1 MPLTTAQA
9 FSKFLEDITATDNQT
24 KTFIPN
30 RKKAVEENLTTAFP
44 ATSDLPFMSGI
55 LIGSASKN
63 TIIRPLDDI
72 DVLAVFSNEKNA
84 WNKYWND
91 STSFISRVRNAY
103 NGLVFQQVGTRGQ
116 AVRVFFETGGH
127 VDVAPV
133 FSQGEGVYHLPNG
146 TGGWILTAPTT
157 ATKWFSTRNQELS
170 YNLAPLVRLIKSW
183 NRAHSKRMRSYHLE
197 TVAGTV
203 FSSLGTNYRN
213 GLQRFFEWAPNW
225 LNVSD
230 PGGQSGLL
238 GSYLTSTAR
247 SDLLTA
253 LASAEERARKANEA
267 EAAGDHVEA
276 KRLWKIVLGSNFP
289 TG

>member
-24 KTFIPN
+24 KSFIPN
-30 RKKAVEENLTTAFP
+30 RKKTVEENLSTAFP
-44 ATSDLPFMSGI
+44 ATSDLPFWNGI

-72 DVLAVFSNEKNA
+72 DVLAVFSNENKA

-91 STSFISRVRNAY
+91 STSFINRVRNAY
-103 NGLVFQQVGTRGQ
+103 DGLVSQQVGTRGQ

-133 FSQGEGVYHLPNG
+133 FLQGEGVYHLPNG
-146 TGGWILTAPTT
+146 TGGWILTAPTA
-157 ATKWFSTRNQELS
+157 ATNWFTTRNHELN

-197 TVAGTV
+197 TVAATL
-203 FSSLGTNYRN
+203 FSSLGSNYRN
-213 GLQRFFEWAPNW
+213 GLQCFFEWAPNW
-225 LNVSD
+225 LNVDD
-230 PGGQSGLL
+230 PGGQSGSLS
-238 GSYLTSTAR
+238 SYLTTSSRA
-247 SDLLTA
+247 DLLTA
-253 LASAEERARKANEA
+253 LSSAKDRANQAVASETS
-267 EAAGDHVEA
+267 GDHVEA
-276 KRLWKIVLGSNFP
+276 KRLWKIVLGDEFP

>member
-30 RKKAVEENLTTAFP
+30 RKKSVEENLTTAFP

-146 TGGWILTAPTT
+146 TGGWILTAPTA
-157 ATKWFSTRNQELS
+157 ATNWFSTRNQELS

-203 FSSLGTNYRN
+203 FSSLGSNYRN

-238 GSYLTSTAR
+238 SSYLSSTAR

-267 EAAGDHVEA
+267 EAAGDHAEA
-276 KRLWKIVLGSNFP
+276 KRLWKIVLESDFP